1 MKPVVFDGCFGWLHP
16 APGDHGVVLCNP
28 FGYDVLC
35 THRGWRRLAE
45 RLAASGMPTLRFDYP
60 GTGDADGDE
69 DDPGRIDSW
78 IDSIADAVWR
88 LREWTGV
95 ATVSL
100 IGLRLGGTLAALAA
114 QRLGDIEG
122 LVLLVPPVV
131 GRSYIRE
138 LRAHRQ
144 NWLSTPAGMNAEPI
158 SDAEQYVEAFGFGL
172 HGADIARLADIDLQ
186 RDTSHP
192 ARRVL
197 VLDSSD
203 RNRVPALVSHYVAHG
218 VDARRDAFDER
229 DTFLIEALYSQEP
242 VDAFAAV
249 VAWLGDSPARR
260 PDTVERRTDAPG
272 DDTGGLRIAGVTATE
287 RHVVFGPYFGIYCEP
302 DHPRNDA
309 PGVLFFNTGASH
321 HIGDG
326 RIFVLF
332 ARRLAALGIA
342 SLRMDLGGLGD
353 AVPSAE
359 EVTLDTIYSDT
370 SCRDA
375 MAGVDWLIAQG
386 HARIAT
392 FGVCGGAFIG
402 LHACSRHPA
411 IVGAYGVNLQKF
423 VWDGAGRN
431 PGEHQFASSK
441 VYLRAAATPEKWRRA
456 LRGQS
461 HPLRIAGV
469 LGRRVAR
476 RVWLNTTDWLEQ
488 VTGWPVANN
497 EVRELIRG
505 VHAKGIHLR
514 LVYGDFDVGLDEARV
529 QFGARLGALRRYG
542 CVQVATLPKLDHAL
556 FTRKARETA
565 MADAQR
571 WLFAQLIRP
580 VTRAGTASSEANSLP
595 VWDL

>member
-28 FGYDVLC
+28 FGYDALC
-35 THRGWRRLAE
+35 THRGWRKLAE

-69 DDPGRIDSW
+69 DDPGRIDAW
-78 IDSIADAVWR
+78 IDSIANAVRR

-100 IGLRLGGTLAALAA
+100 AGLRLGGTLAAIAA
-114 QRLGDIEG
+114 QRVGDIDG
-122 LVLLVPPVV
+122 LVLLAPPVA

-158 SDAEQYVEAFGFGL
+158 SDTEQYVEAFGFGL

-186 RDTSHP
+186 RDTTHP

-203 RNRVPALVSHYVAHG
+203 RNRVQALVSHYVSHG

-229 DTFLIEALYSQEP
+229 DTFMIEALYSQEP

-260 PDTVERRTDAPG
+260 QDTVERRPDVPG
-272 DDTGGLRIAGVTATE
+272 DDTRELRIAGVAATE

-302 DHPRNDA
+302 DHPRDDA

-353 AVPSAE
+353 AASLADA
-359 EVTLDTIYSDT
+359 VTLDTIYSDT
-370 SCRDA
+370 SCHDA
-375 MAGVDWLIAQG
+375 MAGVDWLTAHG

-392 FGVCGGAFIG
+392 FGVCGGAFVG
-402 LHACSRHPA
+402 LHACSHHPA

-431 PGEHQFASSK
+431 PGEHRFASSK

-456 LRGQS
+456 LRGES

-476 RVWLNTTDWLEQ
+476 SVWLNTTGWLEQ
-488 VTGWPVANN
+488 VTGWPVATN

-542 CVQVATLPKLDHAL
+542 CVKVATLPKLDHAL

-571 WLFAQLIRP
+571 WLFTQLIRP